1 MAITIASALGLGGDM
16 KAPVV
21 RVIIELNCSGTTKY
35 ILKMYYDG
43 RLRYQY
49 DVDEYLVPSMTNAGQ
64 PDVST
69 HYNLHS

>member
-1 MAITIASALGLGGDM
+1 V

-43 RLRYQY
+43 KLRYQY
-49 DVDEYLVPSMTNAGQ
+49 DVDEYIVPGTDEKQ
-64 PDVST
+64 PDVRA
-69 HYNLHS
+69 HYGLHS